1 MTAIKLYRV
10 GRWCYERGI
19 PIVPKFAYYLI
30 RLLYHSVIPM
40 SIEIGE
46 GTILGY
52 FGIVLHERC
61 RIGKNVVIAHQT
73 TIGGR
78 SGRNAVP
85 VIEDNCFIGP
95 GAKVLGPIRIGEG
108 SVVGANAVV
117 INDVPPRSVV
127 AGIPARVIRSDIN
140 IKESYSV
147 EESRTSHQ

>member
-10 GRWCYERGI
+10 RRWCYERGI
-19 PIVPKFAYYLI
+19 PIGPEFAYSLI
-30 RLLYHSVIPM
+30 RFLYHSVIPM

-95 GAKVLGPIRIGEG
+95 GAKVLGPIRIGSG
-108 SVVGANAVV
+108 LVVGAKSVV
-117 INDVPPRSVV
+117 INDVPPRSEV
-127 AGIPARVIRSDIN
+127 AGIPARVILSDIN
-140 IKESYSV
+140 IKESY
-147 EESRTSHQ
+147 